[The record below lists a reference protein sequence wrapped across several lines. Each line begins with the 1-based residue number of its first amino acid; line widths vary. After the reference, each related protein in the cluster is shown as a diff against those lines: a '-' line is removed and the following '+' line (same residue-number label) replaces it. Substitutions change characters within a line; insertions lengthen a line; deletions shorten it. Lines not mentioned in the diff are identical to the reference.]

1 MGTIKE
7 PIRTCESFISRHI
20 KRLEMQEIMQ
30 IKLLSPDI
38 LYSELDVFCEAS

>member
-1 MGTIKE
+1 
-7 PIRTCESFISRHI
+7 
-20 KRLEMQEIMQ
+20 MQEIMQ